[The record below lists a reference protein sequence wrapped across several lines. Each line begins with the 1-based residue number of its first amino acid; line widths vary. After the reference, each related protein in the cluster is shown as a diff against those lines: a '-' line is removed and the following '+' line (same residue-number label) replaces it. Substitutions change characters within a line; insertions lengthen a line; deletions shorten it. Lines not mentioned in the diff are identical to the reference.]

1 MITINSTPK
10 LVDFTKQRIIY
21 ILSLYIRYLN
31 KIDTCVIVNGLYMKF
46 SYKRDLLWVNFLKNL
61 LVCNIKKNYNKKT
74 HTIATW

>member
-1 MITINSTPK
+1 M
-10 LVDFTKQRIIY
+10 
-21 ILSLYIRYLN
+21 RYLN